1 MTIIIIKEMGRS
13 ERKRTAFFIPLIL
26 DKEQGE
32 FTKKQNR
39 QSTSAMLAVRQC
51 STIWAKN
58 IKERPPA
65 KAGGEG
71 GI

>member
-1 MTIIIIKEMGRS
+1 MTIIIIKEKGRS

-39 QSTSAMLAVRQC
+39 QSTSAMLAVKQ
-51 STIWAKN
+51 N
-58 IKERPPA
+58 
-65 KAGGEG
+65 
-71 GI
+71 

>member
-1 MTIIIIKEMGRS
+1 MTIIIIKEKGRS

-39 QSTSAMLAVRQC
+39 QSTSAMPAVRRC
-51 STIWAKN
+51 
-58 IKERPPA
+58 
-65 KAGGEG
+65 
-71 GI
+71 